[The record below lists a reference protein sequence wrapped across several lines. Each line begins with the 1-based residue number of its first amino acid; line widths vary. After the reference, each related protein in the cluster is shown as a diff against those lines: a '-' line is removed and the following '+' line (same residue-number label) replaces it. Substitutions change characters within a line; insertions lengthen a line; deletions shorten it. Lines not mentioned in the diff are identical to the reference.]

1 MIPYVR
7 DRREILLYEAEEGG
21 ASSRAERMTLAEI
34 EALAAAGESET
45 LELKASTGERVAG
58 AMTVCAMLNHRG
70 GTVLFGVQPNRRV
83 SGQKVGD
90 RTIEQLSSALSEID
104 PPAFPTVDQAPV
116 QGDLRV
122 VVVTV
127 SAGQH
132 QPYTHRGR
140 ALRRVG
146 NTNRTMSR
154 DEYHRVLLE
163 RLHGQ
168 YRWENEPVTEWAVD
182 DLDPSEITRTVDEA
196 IRRRRAEEPGTRD
209 PTELLRGLGL
219 IRGDRLLRAA
229 VVLFGRSERVGAE
242 YPQCMLRV
250 ARFRGAARTDEFLD
264 NRQFRGNAFE
274 LLTRAERFFQEN
286 LPIAGRIEPDRFE
299 RVDDPLYPPEA
310 LREAL
315 ANAICHRDYSIGGG
329 SVAAAIYND
338 RLEVTS
344 SGSLHFGLTVEALFK
359 PHESLPWNPLI
370 AQVFYRRGII
380 EQWGRG
386 TIKMRELV
394 TSAGLPAPE
403 IEDAGGCVTVR
414 FRPGTYVPT
423 RVEREVS
430 DRQRAIL
437 ALLVGADEGYALREI
452 VSGLDESAT
461 SRQVREDLWIL
472 RTLGLAECRGRGR
485 GARWKRR

>member
-1 MIPYVR
+1 
-7 DRREILLYEAEEGG
+7 
-21 ASSRAERMTLAEI
+21 MTVDDI
-34 EALAAAGESET
+34 QGLAAGGESEI

-58 AMTVCAMLNHRG
+58 AMAVCAMLNHRG
-70 GTVLFGVQPNRRV
+70 GTVLFGVVPNRQVR
-83 SGQKVGD
+83 GQLVGD

-104 PPAFPTVDQAPV
+104 PPAFPAVEQVPV
-116 QGDLRV
+116 RGELRV

-127 SAGQH
+127 SPGQH
-132 QPYTHRGR
+132 QPYSHRGR

-146 NTNRTMSR
+146 NTNRAMSR

-163 RLHGQ
+163 RVHGQ
-168 YRWENEPVTEWAVD
+168 HRWENEAVPDWSVD
-182 DLDPSEITRTVDEA
+182 DLDASEITRTIDEA
-196 IRRRRAEEPGTRD
+196 IRRRRAEDPGTRD
-209 PTELLRGLGL
+209 PTELLRGFGL
-219 IRGDRLLRAA
+219 IRGGRLLRAA
-229 VVLFGRSERVGAE
+229 VVLFGRPERVGAE

-250 ARFRGAARTDEFLD
+250 ARFRGTSRTDEFLD
-264 NRQFRGNAFE
+264 NRQFHGNAFTI
-274 LLTRAERFFQEN
+274 LGAAERFFRES

-299 RVDDPLYPPEA
+299 RVDDPLYPPPA

-329 SVAAAIYND
+329 SVAAAIYDD

-344 SGSLHFGLTVEALFK
+344 SGPLHFGLTPEALFQ

-370 AQVFYRRGII
+370 ARVFYLRGII

-394 TSAGLPAPE
+394 TGAGLPAPE

-437 ALLVGADEGYALREI
+437 ALLAGAGEGYALREI
-452 VSGLDESAT
+452 VSRLDDAAS

>member
-1 MIPYVR
+1 
-7 DRREILLYEAEEGG
+7 
-21 ASSRAERMTLAEI
+21 MTLAEI
-34 EALAAAGESET
+34 RALAVAGESET
-45 LELKASTGERVAG
+45 LEFKASTGERVAG
-58 AMTVCAMLNHRG
+58 AMTMCAMLNHRG

-90 RTIEQLSSALSEID
+90 RTIEQLGSALGEID
-104 PPAFPTVDQAPV
+104 PPAFPTIEQVPV
-116 QGDLRV
+116 RAELRV

-127 SAGQH
+127 SVGQH
-132 QPYTHRGR
+132 QPYSYRGR

-146 NTNRTMSR
+146 STNRTMSR

-168 YRWENEPVTEWAVD
+168 HRWENEPVPDWTVD
-182 DLDPSEITRTVDEA
+182 DLDPSEITRTIDGA
-196 IRRRRAEEPGTRD
+196 IRRRRAEDPGTRE
-209 PTELLRGLGL
+209 PTALLRGLGL
-219 IRGDRLLRAA
+219 IHGDRLLRAA
-229 VVLFGRSERVGAE
+229 VVLFGRPERVGGE

-250 ARFRGAARTDEFLD
+250 ARFDGTARTDEFLD
-264 NRQFRGNAFE
+264 NRQVYGNAFT
-274 LLTRAERFFQEN
+274 LLGRAERFFLES

-299 RVDDPLYPPEA
+299 RVDEPLYPPAA

-329 SVAAAIYND
+329 SVAAAIYDD

-344 SGSLHFGLTVEALFK
+344 SGPLHFGLTPEALFA

-370 AQVFYRRGII
+370 ARVFYLRGII

-386 TIKMRELV
+386 TIKMRDLV
-394 TSAGLPAPE
+394 TDAGLPAPE

-414 FRPGTYVPT
+414 FRPGTFVPS

-430 DRQRAIL
+430 ERQRAIL
-437 ALLVGADEGYALREI
+437 SLLAGARAGFALREI
-452 VSGLDESAT
+452 APVMGGSVTA
-461 SRQVREDLWIL
+461 RQVREDLWTL
-472 RTLGLAECRGRGR
+472 RTLDLVMCEGRGPR
-485 GARWKRR
+485 CAVETPIGGLTPAYSGSL

>member
-1 MIPYVR
+1 
-7 DRREILLYEAEEGG
+7 
-21 ASSRAERMTLAEI
+21 MTLADVET
-34 EALAAAGESET
+34 LAAAGESET

-58 AMTVCAMLNHRG
+58 AMAVCAMLNHRG
-70 GTVLFGVQPNRRV
+70 GTVLFGVEPNRQVRGQLV
-83 SGQKVGD
+83 SD

-104 PPAFPTVDQAPV
+104 PPAFPSIEQVPV
-116 QGDLRV
+116 RGELWV

-127 SAGQH
+127 SPGQH
-132 QPYTHRGR
+132 QPYSHRGR

-154 DEYHRVLLE
+154 DEYHRVLLV

-168 YRWENEPVTEWAVD
+168 HRWENEPVPDWTVD
-182 DLDPSEITRTVDEA
+182 DLDASEITRTIDEA
-196 IRRRRAEEPGTRD
+196 IRRRRAEDPGTRD

-219 IRGDRLLRAA
+219 TRGDRLLRAA

-250 ARFRGAARTDEFLD
+250 ARFRGTARTDEFLD
-264 NRQFRGNAFE
+264 NRQFHGNAFT
-274 LLTRAERFFQEN
+274 LLGSAERFFREN

-299 RVDDPLYPPEA
+299 RVDDPLYPPPA

-329 SVAAAIYND
+329 SVAAAIYDD

-344 SGSLHFGLTVEALFK
+344 SGPLHFGLTPEALFQ
-359 PHESLPWNPLI
+359 PHESLPWNPLM
-370 AQVFYRRGII
+370 ARVFYLRGII

-386 TIKMRELV
+386 TIKMRELT
-394 TSAGLPAPE
+394 TSAGLPPPE

-414 FRPGTYVPT
+414 FRPGTYVPS
-423 RVEREVS
+423 RVERDIT

-437 ALLVGADEGYALREI
+437 SLLAGTRDGYALREI
-452 VSGLDESAT
+452 VPRLNNSAT

-485 GARWKRR
+485 GARWNRR

>member
-1 MIPYVR
+1 
-7 DRREILLYEAEEGG
+7 
-21 ASSRAERMTLAEI
+21 MTLTDTQ
-34 EALAAAGESET
+34 ALAAGGESET

-58 AMTVCAMLNHRG
+58 AMAVCAMLNHRG
-70 GTVLFGVQPNRRV
+70 GTVLFGVEPNRQVRGQLV
-83 SGQKVGD
+83 SD

-104 PPAFPTVDQAPV
+104 PPAFPSIEQVPV
-116 QGDLRV
+116 RGELWV

-127 SAGQH
+127 SPGQH
-132 QPYTHRGR
+132 QPYSHRGR

-154 DEYHRVLLE
+154 DEYHRVLLV

-168 YRWENEPVTEWAVD
+168 HRWENEPVPDWTVD
-182 DLDPSEITRTVDEA
+182 DLDASEITRTIDEA
-196 IRRRRAEEPGTRD
+196 IRRRRAEDPGTRD

-219 IRGDRLLRAA
+219 TRGDRLLRAA

-250 ARFRGAARTDEFLD
+250 ARFRGTARTDEFLD
-264 NRQFRGNAFE
+264 NRQFHGNAFT
-274 LLTRAERFFQEN
+274 LLGSAERFFREN

-299 RVDDPLYPPEA
+299 RVDDPLYPPPA

-329 SVAAAIYND
+329 SVAAAIYDD

-344 SGSLHFGLTVEALFK
+344 SGPLHFGLTPEALFQ
-359 PHESLPWNPLI
+359 PHESLPWNPLM
-370 AQVFYRRGII
+370 ARVFYLRGII

-386 TIKMRELV
+386 TIKMRELT
-394 TSAGLPAPE
+394 TSAGLPPPE

-414 FRPGTYVPT
+414 FRPGTYVPS
-423 RVEREVS
+423 RVERDIT

-437 ALLVGADEGYALREI
+437 SLLAGTRDGYALREI
-452 VSGLDESAT
+452 VPRLNNSAT

-485 GARWKRR
+485 GARWNRR

>member
-1 MIPYVR
+1 
-7 DRREILLYEAEEGG
+7 
-21 ASSRAERMTLAEI
+21 MTVDDI
-34 EALAAAGESET
+34 QVLAAAGESET

-58 AMTVCAMLNHRG
+58 AMAVCAMLNHRG
-70 GTVLFGVQPNRRV
+70 GTVLFGVQPNRQV
-83 SGQKVGD
+83 SGQTVSD

-104 PPAFPTVDQAPV
+104 PPAFPTIDQV
-116 QGDLRV
+116 SVRGDLRV
-122 VVVTV
+122 VVITV
-127 SAGQH
+127 SVGQH
-132 QPYTHRGR
+132 QPYSHRGR

-168 YRWENEPVTEWAVD
+168 YRWENEPVPDWTID
-182 DLDPSEITRTVDEA
+182 DLDASEITRTVDEA
-196 IRRRRAEEPGTRD
+196 IRRRRAEDPGTRD
-209 PTELLRGLGL
+209 PAELLRGLGL
-219 IRGDRLLRAA
+219 TRGDRLLRAA
-229 VVLFGRSERVGAE
+229 VVLFGRSARAGAE

-250 ARFRGAARTDEFLD
+250 ARFRGTARTDEFLD
-264 NRQFRGNAFE
+264 NRQFHGNAFE
-274 LLTRAERFFQEN
+274 LLRQAERFFQEN

-329 SVAAAIYND
+329 SVAAAIYDD

-344 SGSLHFGLTVEALFK
+344 SGSLHFGLTAEALFK

-370 AQVFYRRGII
+370 AQVFHRRGII

-394 TSAGLPAPE
+394 TGAGLPAPE

-414 FRPGTYVPT
+414 FRPGPYVPT

-437 ALLVGADEGYALREI
+437 ALLVGAGEGYALREI
-452 VSGLDESAT
+452 VLRLDDAAT
-461 SRQVREDLWIL
+461 SRQVREDLSIL

>member
-1 MIPYVR
+1 
-7 DRREILLYEAEEGG
+7 
-21 ASSRAERMTLAEI
+21 MTLADVET
-34 EALAAAGESET
+34 LAAAGESET

-58 AMTVCAMLNHRG
+58 AMAVCAMLNHHG
-70 GTVLFGVQPNRRV
+70 GTVLFGVEPNRQVRGQLV
-83 SGQKVGD
+83 SD
-90 RTIEQLSSALSEID
+90 RTMEQLSSALSEID
-104 PPAFPTVDQAPV
+104 PPAFPTIEQVPV
-116 QGDLRV
+116 RGELRV

-127 SAGQH
+127 SPGQH
-132 QPYTHRGR
+132 QPYSHRGR

-168 YRWENEPVTEWAVD
+168 HRWENEPVSDWTVD
-182 DLDPSEITRTVDEA
+182 DLDPSEVTRTIDES
-196 IRRRRAEEPGTRD
+196 IRRRRAEDPGTRD
-209 PTELLRGLGL
+209 PTALLRGFGL
-219 IRGDRLLRAA
+219 IRGGRLLRAA
-229 VVLFGRSERVGAE
+229 VVLFGRSERVGVE

-250 ARFRGAARTDEFLD
+250 ARFRGTARTDEFLD
-264 NRQFRGNAFE
+264 NRQFHGNAFT
-274 LLTRAERFFQEN
+274 LLGSAERFFREN

-299 RVDDPLYPPEA
+299 RVDDPLYPPPA

-329 SVAAAIYND
+329 SVAAAIYDD

-344 SGSLHFGLTVEALFK
+344 SGPLHFGLTPEALFQ
-359 PHESLPWNPLI
+359 PHESLPWNPLM
-370 AQVFYRRGII
+370 ARVFYLRGII

-386 TIKMRELV
+386 TIKMREL
-394 TSAGLPAPE
+394 TTGAGLPPPE

-414 FRPGTYVPT
+414 FRPGTYVPR
-423 RVEREVS
+423 RVEREIS

-437 ALLVGADEGYALREI
+437 SLLAGTRDGYALREI
-452 VSGLDESAT
+452 VPRLNNSAT

-485 GARWKRR
+485 GARWNRR

>member
-1 MIPYVR
+1 MTV
-7 DRREILLYEAEEGG
+7 DDVQ
-21 ASSRAERMTLAEI
+21 TLAT
-34 EALAAAGESET
+34 AGESET

-58 AMTVCAMLNHRG
+58 AMAVCAMLNHRG
-70 GTVLFGVQPNRRV
+70 GTVLFGVQPNRQV
-83 SGQKVGD
+83 SGQTVSE

-104 PPAFPTVDQAPV
+104 PPAFPTIDQVPIR
-116 QGDLRV
+116 GELRV

-127 SAGQH
+127 SVGQH
-132 QPYTHRGR
+132 QPYSHRGR

-168 YRWENEPVTEWAVD
+168 YRWENEPVPDWTVD
-182 DLDPSEITRTVDEA
+182 DLDASEITRTIDEA
-196 IRRRRAEEPGTRD
+196 IRRRRAEDPGTRD
-209 PTELLRGLGL
+209 STELLRAFGL
-219 IRGDRLLRAA
+219 IHSDRLLRAA
-229 VVLFGRSERVGAE
+229 VVLFGRPERVGAE

-250 ARFRGAARTDEFLD
+250 ARFRGTARTDEFLD
-264 NRQFRGNAFE
+264 NRQFHGNAFT
-274 LLTRAERFFQEN
+274 LLGSAERFFRES

-299 RVDDPLYPPEA
+299 RVDDPLYPPPA

-329 SVAAAIYND
+329 SVAAAVYDD

-344 SGSLHFGLTVEALFK
+344 SGSLHFGLTPELLFQ
-359 PHESLPWNPLI
+359 PHESLPWNPVI
-370 AQVFYRRGII
+370 ARVFYLRGII

-386 TIKMRELV
+386 TIKMRELL
-394 TSAGLPAPE
+394 TGAGLPAPE

-423 RVEREVS
+423 HVEREVS

-437 ALLVGADEGYALREI
+437 ALLAGVREGYALREI
-452 VSGLDESAT
+452 VSRLDDSAT

-472 RTLGLAECRGRGR
+472 RTLGLAECRGLGR
-485 GARWKRR
+485 GARWKHR

>member
-1 MIPYVR
+1 
-7 DRREILLYEAEEGG
+7 
-21 ASSRAERMTLAEI
+21 MTVDDI
-34 EALAAAGESET
+34 QALATAGESET

-58 AMTVCAMLNHRG
+58 AMAVCAMLNHRG
-70 GTVLFGVQPNRRV
+70 GTVLFGVQPNRQV
-83 SGQKVGD
+83 SGQTVSE

-104 PPAFPTVDQAPV
+104 PPAFPTIDQVPIRS
-116 QGDLRV
+116 DLRV

-127 SAGQH
+127 SVGQH
-132 QPYTHRGR
+132 QPYSHRGR

-168 YRWENEPVTEWAVD
+168 HRWENEPVPDWTVD
-182 DLDPSEITRTVDEA
+182 DLDASEITRTIDEA
-196 IRRRRAEEPGTRD
+196 IRRRRAEDPGTRD
-209 PTELLRGLGL
+209 STELLRAFGL
-219 IRGDRLLRAA
+219 IHGNRLLRAA
-229 VVLFGRSERVGAE
+229 VVLFGRPERVSAE

-250 ARFRGAARTDEFLD
+250 ARFRGTARTDEFLD
-264 NRQFRGNAFE
+264 NRQFHGNAFT
-274 LLTRAERFFQEN
+274 LLGSAERFFRES

-299 RVDDPLYPPEA
+299 RVDDPLYPPSA

-329 SVAAAIYND
+329 SVAAAVYDD

-344 SGSLHFGLTVEALFK
+344 SGPLHFGLTPELLFQ

-370 AQVFYRRGII
+370 ARVFYLRGII

-386 TIKMRELV
+386 TIKMRELL
-394 TSAGLPAPE
+394 TGAGLPAPE

-423 RVEREVS
+423 HVEREVS

-437 ALLVGADEGYALREI
+437 ALLAGVRKGYALREI
-452 VSGLDESAT
+452 VSRLDDSAT